1 MWQHAICH
9 KIYQSRRGGPGRN
22 LKSCANQASFLAP
35 CVGLI
40 FILVIRQHGARYVR
54 VIRITCALLLGSLG
68 IPGLLQSRWCHE
80 SSMLS
85 GLWTGGNRR
94 YQAVALQL
102 GYALRSLS
110 STPANVRRAL
120 FGPRG
125 QCHRDSGFRVSRP
138 LPPGDHI
145 PSLLSVI
152 YLFFLKSSQKDS
164 RKAVL

>member
-120 FGPRG
+120 
-125 QCHRDSGFRVSRP
+125 
-138 LPPGDHI
+138 LKK
-145 PSLLSVI
+145 LSVLEASVTVTQDSESAALCRRGI
-152 YLFFLKSSQKDS
+152 TSRAYCQLYISFF
-164 RKAVL
+164 